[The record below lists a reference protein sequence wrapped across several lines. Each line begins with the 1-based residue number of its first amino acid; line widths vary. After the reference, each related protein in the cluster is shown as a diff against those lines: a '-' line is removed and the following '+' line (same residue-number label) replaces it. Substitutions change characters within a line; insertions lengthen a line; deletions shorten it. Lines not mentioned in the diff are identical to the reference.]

1 MQKSDRTTALV
12 LSGGGARG
20 AYAVGVVSGLYEIL
34 REREGRLPL
43 DMFSGTSVG
52 AINAAYLAA
61 HAEEPDLGVRSLA
74 RIWNE
79 LSLDVH
85 LRPLFG
91 GFARWRERLAKVPGL
106 GRLRP
111 ESPAAR
117 FGRSLLDPRALEELV
132 GGAIPWAAL
141 DANVASG
148 RVQGLMV
155 PTLDIATGCTTV
167 FCELAPGVVYR
178 ASKDPRRV
186 SVSAKVR
193 AEHVLASAAIPFLF
207 PARRVGSH
215 HYCDGGLRFNT
226 PLAPPIRAGARRL
239 IVVSLAKRR
248 EPCCAPTE
256 RQSPLPYP
264 DPFLLG
270 GKLLNALFLDPVVYD
285 LHVLERTNQLLEVLQ
300 GSLSAE
306 AYAEVEAVLS
316 STRGT
321 SYQPLDVL
329 TFSPSFDIGELA
341 AETLRELARSSRL
354 SGVTRLLLGALRVES
369 RSERESDW
377 ASYLLFDKAFAT
389 QLIERGRQD
398 ALARAEEVLA
408 FFGEDAEEPQP

>member
-1 MQKSDRTTALV
+1 MQETEPTTALV
-12 LSGGGARG
+12 LAGGGARG
-20 AYAVGVVSGLYEIL
+20 AYAVGVVSGLCEIL
-34 REREGRLPL
+34 RSAGRRRLPL

-61 HAEEPDLGVRSLA
+61 HAEEPDLGVRSLE
-74 RIWNE
+74 RLWSE

-85 LRPLFG
+85 LRPLLS
-91 GFARWRERLAKVPGL
+91 GFVRWRERLAKLPGL

-111 ESPAAR
+111 DSQGAR

-132 GGAIPWAAL
+132 GSAIPWQAL

-148 RVQGLMV
+148 RVKGLMV
-155 PTLDIATGCTTV
+155 PTLDIASGCTTV
-167 FCELAPGVVYR
+167 FCELAPGIAYQ

-186 SVSAKVR
+186 ALNAKVR

-207 PARRVGSH
+207 PARRIGSH

-248 EPCCAPTE
+248 EPCCAPGPGHPP
-256 RQSPLPYP
+256 RPYP

-285 LHVLERTNQLLEVLQ
+285 LHVLERTNQLLEVLR

-306 AYAEVEAVLS
+306 AYAEVEGVLS

-321 SYQPLDVL
+321 SYEHLEVL
-329 TFSPSFDIGELA
+329 SFSPSFDIGELA
-341 AETLRELARSSRL
+341 AETLRELARSERL
-354 SGVTRLLLGALRVES
+354 SPVTRLLLGALRAES

-377 ASYLLFDKAFAT
+377 ASYLLFDRAFAA

-398 ALARAEEVLA
+398 AAARAEEVLA
-408 FFGEDAEEPQP
+408 FFGAEPRAES